1 MASSG
6 TSSTRKRFTGAEF
19 IVHFLEQQGIKIVT
33 GIPGGS
39 ILPVYDAL
47 SQSTQIRHIL
57 ARHEQGAGFIAQGM
71 ARTDGKPAVCMA
83 CSGPGATNLVTA
95 IADARLDSIPLI
107 CITGQ
112 VPASMIGTDAFQ
124 EVDTY
129 GISIPITKHNYLV
142 RHIEELPQVMSDAFR
157 IAQSGRPGP
166 VWIDIPKDV
175 QTAVFEIEAQPAV
188 AEKAAAPAFSEESI
202 RDAATMINAAKR
214 PVLYLGGGVIN
225 APARVRELA
234 EKAQLPTTMT
244 LMALGMLPKAHP
256 LSLGMLGMHGVRST
270 NYILQEADLLIVL
283 GARFDDRAI
292 GKTEQFCP
300 NAKIIHVDIDRAEL
314 GKIKQPHVAI
324 QADVDDVLAQLI
336 PLVEAQPRAE
346 WHQLVAD
353 LQREF
358 PCPIPKACDPLSH
371 YGLINAV
378 AGQTISVV
386 SPVCGTTTDTVE
398 KAMELLPI
406 GAVVLIDTPGLD
418 DTGTLGEL
426 RVQQAR
432 RAFSHTNLAVLVID
446 ASTGMTEADHT
457 ILQQLEQ
464 QQIPVLQVWNKCDIA
479 DSVPETGIAV
489 SARTGQGIQMLK
501 EQLGKLYQQ
510 HAEKQPPSS
519 LFGSLLRPEDVVL
532 LVTPIDES
540 APKGRMILPQVQAIR
555 EILDRTAVC
564 LVTQPEQLA
573 HTLSLLKQPPRLV
586 VTDSQAFG
594 QVKSLVPEN
603 ILVTSFSIL
612 FARYKGVL
620 APAMQAAQT
629 LETLPENSRILISE
643 GCTHH
648 RQCNDIGTVKL
659 PRWITAHT
667 GKQFSFS
674 FSSGNSFPED
684 LTPYRLVVHCG
695 GCMLNQREME
705 TRAAKAA
712 AQGIPYTNYGVL
724 IAYLNGILERS
735 LTFLK
740 ALENTE

>member
-6 TSSTRKRFTGAEF
+6 TTSTRKRFTGAEF

-175 QTAVFEIEAQPAV
+175 QTAVFEIETQPAM

-202 RDAATMINAAKR
+202 RDA
-214 PVLYLGGGVIN
+214 
-225 APARVRELA
+225 
-234 EKAQLPTTMT
+234 
-244 LMALGMLPKAHP
+244 
-256 LSLGMLGMHGVRST
+256 
-270 NYILQEADLLIVL
+270 

-378 AGQTISVV
+378 AACVDDNAII
-386 SPVCGTTTDTVE
+386 TTDVGQHQMWT
-398 KAMELLPI
+398 AQAYPLNRPRQWLTSGGLGTMGFGLPAAI
-406 GAVVLIDTPGLD
+406 GAALANPDRKVLCFSGDGSLMMNIQEMATASENQLDVKIILMNNEALGLVHQQQSLFYKQGVFAATYPGKINFMQIAAGFGLETCD
-418 DTGTLGEL
+418 LNNEADP
-426 RVQQAR
+426 QAALQEIINR
-432 RAFSHTNLAVLVID
+432 PGPALIHVRID
-446 ASTGMTEADHT
+446 AEEKVYPM
-457 ILQQLEQ
+457 
-464 QQIPVLQVWNKCDIA
+464 
-479 DSVPETGIAV
+479 VPPG
-489 SARTGQGIQMLK
+489 
-501 EQLGKLYQQ
+501 
-510 HAEKQPPSS
+510 
-519 LFGSLLRPEDVVL
+519 
-532 LVTPIDES
+532 
-540 APKGRMILPQVQAIR
+540 
-555 EILDRTAVC
+555 
-564 LVTQPEQLA
+564 
-573 HTLSLLKQPPRLV
+573 
-586 VTDSQAFG
+586 
-594 QVKSLVPEN
+594 
-603 ILVTSFSIL
+603 
-612 FARYKGVL
+612 
-620 APAMQAAQT
+620 AA
-629 LETLPENSRILISE
+629 
-643 GCTHH
+643 
-648 RQCNDIGTVKL
+648 
-659 PRWITAHT
+659 
-667 GKQFSFS
+667 
-674 FSSGNSFPED
+674 
-684 LTPYRLVVHCG
+684 
-695 GCMLNQREME
+695 
-705 TRAAKAA
+705 
-712 AQGIPYTNYGVL
+712 
-724 IAYLNGILERS
+724 
-735 LTFLK
+735 
-740 ALENTE
+740 NTEMVGE